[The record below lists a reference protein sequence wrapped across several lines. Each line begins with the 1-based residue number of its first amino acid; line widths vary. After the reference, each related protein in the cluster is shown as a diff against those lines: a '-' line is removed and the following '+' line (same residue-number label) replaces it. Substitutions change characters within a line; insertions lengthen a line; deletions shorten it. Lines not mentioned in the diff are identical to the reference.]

1 MAVSCDL
8 NVDNAAPAHGDT
20 ITVIYSVDGNDPLD
34 PSGATIRGQVVVG
47 GTAYN
52 VSTSVTLP
60 GTPAADVT
68 FETPTCD
75 GLTFQQGG
83 SDAEFTAVVP

>member
-8 NVDNAAPAHGDT
+8 NVDNSTPDHGDT
-20 ITVIYSVDGNDPLD
+20 ITVTYSVDGNDPVD
-34 PSGATIRGQVVVG
+34 PQGATIRGQVVVG
-47 GTAYN
+47 GTTYN

-60 GTPAADVT
+60 GTPAADVSY
-68 FETPTCD
+68 ETPTCD
-75 GLTFQQGG
+75 GLTFSQGG

>member
-8 NVDNAAPAHGDT
+8 NIDNSAPAHGDT

-34 PSGATIRGQVVVG
+34 PSSATIQGQVVVG
-47 GTAYN
+47 ETAYN
-52 VSTSVTLP
+52 VTTQVTLP
-60 GTPAADVT
+60 GTPAADVSY
-68 FETPTCD
+68 EVPTCD